1 MPKSKHKS
9 ELAAIINEL
18 LYRSV
23 SVERDG
29 AVVLDVGES
38 ALPEKTLLGQ
48 ISSHQ
53 CLCPDRVRVAEF
65 YLLGLVVDAAGV
77 SMNTVSLINRF
88 VSSLLDGLF
97 DP

>member
-1 MPKSKHKS
+1 MN
-9 ELAAIINEL
+9 AL
-18 LYRSV
+18 LCRSV

-29 AVVLDVGES
+29 AVALDVGES
-38 ALPEKTLLGQ
+38 APPEKTLLSQ

-65 YLLGLVVDAAGV
+65 DLLRLVVDAHGV
-77 SMNTVSLINRF
+77 AVDTVRSINRF